1 MGTNP
6 FRHAVMATAILAL
19 ALAACGGKSGG
30 GGGSPGGSGGSGG
43 GSGGSG
49 VSHPP
54 LVPASIVVSGTVS
67 APGGAIALLT
77 DKSLFAKA
85 SDLFF
90 SSANAAISGIATVP
104 DGTRVD
110 LIRISD
116 SGSQVSALANT
127 TTSGGKYSLDLPG
140 LGVMTASDLVVQ
152 ISSST
157 SSAKLRA
164 FVTSASVNIDP
175 AS

>member
-43 GSGGSG
+43 GRGGSGGGSGGSG

-67 APGGAIALLT
+67 APGGAVALLT
-77 DKSLFAKA
+77 DKSFFAKA
-85 SDLFF
+85 SDVFF

-110 LIRISD
+110 VIRISD
-116 SGSQVSALANT
+116 SGSQVSALA
-127 TTSGGKYSLDLPG
+127 
-140 LGVMTASDLVVQ
+140 
-152 ISSST
+152 
-157 SSAKLRA
+157 
-164 FVTSASVNIDP
+164 
-175 AS
+175 

>member
-6 FRHAVMATAILAL
+6 FRHAVMAIAILAL

-30 GGGSPGGSGGSGG
+30 GGVSAG

-67 APGGAIALLT
+67 APGGAVALLT

-90 SSANAAISGIATVP
+90 SSADAAISGIAPVP

-110 LIRISD
+110 LIRID
-116 SGSQVSALANT
+116 DTGAQTAALAYT
-127 TTSGGKYSLDLPG
+127 TTTGGQYHLDLPG
-140 LGVMTASDLVVQ
+140 LRLMTARHRGRPLLTPTV
-152 ISSST
+152 
-157 SSAKLRA
+157 SAAL
-164 FVTSASVNIDP
+164 
-175 AS
+175 

>member
-6 FRHAVMATAILAL
+6 FRHAVMAIAILAL

-30 GGGSPGGSGGSGG
+30 GGVSAG

-67 APGGAIALLT
+67 APGGAVALLT

-110 LIRISD
+110 LIRID
-116 SGSQVSALANT
+116 DTGAQTAALANT
-127 TTSGGKYSLDLPG
+127 TTTGGKYSLDLSILPPRLPSG
-140 LGVMTASDLVVQ
+140 WSW
-152 ISSST
+152 
-157 SSAKLRA
+157 KR
-164 FVTSASVNIDP
+164 
-175 AS
+175 

>member
-30 GGGSPGGSGGSGG
+30 
-43 GSGGSG
+43 SG

-54 LVPASIVVSGTVS
+54 LVPASIVVSGTVW
-67 APGGAIALLT
+67 APGGAVALLT

-110 LIRISD
+110 LIRID
-116 SGSQVSALANT
+116 DTGAQT
-127 TTSGGKYSLDLPG
+127 
-140 LGVMTASDLVVQ
+140 
-152 ISSST
+152 
-157 SSAKLRA
+157 
-164 FVTSASVNIDP
+164 
-175 AS
+175 

>member
-6 FRHAVMATAILAL
+6 FRHAVMAIAILAL

-30 GGGSPGGSGGSGG
+30 GGVSAG

-54 LVPASIVVSGTVS
+54 LVPASIVVSGTAS
-67 APGGAIALLT
+67 APGGAVALLT

-90 SSANAAISGIATVP
+90 SSAHAPVSGIAP
-104 DGTRVD
+104 GSDGTRVD
-110 LIRISD
+110 FIPISD
-116 SGSQVSALANT
+116 SGSQVSALADT
-127 TTSGGKYSLDLPG
+127 PTPRRK
-140 LGVMTASDLVVQ
+140 
-152 ISSST
+152 
-157 SSAKLRA
+157 
-164 FVTSASVNIDP
+164 
-175 AS
+175 